1 MSAPAYNIVI
11 LGLSITS
18 SWGNGHATTYR
29 GLVRELTARGHSV
42 LFLERDKPWYA
53 EHRDLPFPPYGLTKI
68 YASVEELKSLYA
80 DAIRCADLV
89 VVGSFVPDGVV
100 VGEWVTHI
108 AEGVCAFYD
117 IDTPATIAKMK
128 TRQCDYLS
136 AALVPR
142 YDMYLSFTGGPILR
156 DIQDTFGALMV
167 RPLCCSADPTDYF
180 PEEADSVYDLGYMG
194 TYSED
199 RQAALD
205 LLLLEPAR
213 RWKRGKFAVA
223 GPQYPSRANWPKNVK
238 YFDHLSPGEHRAF
251 YASQRFSLNLTR
263 ADMLRA
269 GYSPSVRLFEAAACA
284 TPVISDYWEGL
295 ETFFIIGE
303 EILISRSPEETLG
316 YLSSLSEE
324 KRRRI
329 GEKARRRFLS
339 SHTAA
344 HRAEELERYAREA
357 YATHARRRFRGATL
371 ETQLR
376 RPRTAVERKIA
387 ELGPWFHNL
396 HLPDGAQTAPGHRLG
411 DFPATLWQNIAPHI
425 PKDVSGWNMLDI
437 GCNAG
442 FYCFELA
449 RRGARCTGVD
459 IDEHYLRQA
468 RWAARKLGLE
478 ELVEFHRGHV
488 YNLAYT
494 KKTYDLVLF
503 MGLFYHLRHP
513 VLALDAVARKVKKM
527 MIFQT
532 LTMPGEKV
540 CLPEKDVGFD
550 EREKMLDQGWPKMAF
565 IEKSLAGDPTNWW
578 APNHAAVEAMLRSSG
593 FHVKRIGH
601 EVYLCI
607 PAFIPSRQGGA
618 ATADP
623 LAVQT
628 STCADPRSFVDAQRE
643 LGYAVGAD
651 KTLDDE
657 L

>member
-1 MSAPAYNIVI
+1 
-11 LGLSITS
+11 
-18 SWGNGHATTYR
+18 
-29 GLVRELTARGHSV
+29 
-42 LFLERDKPWYA
+42 
-53 EHRDLPFPPYGLTKI
+53 
-68 YASVEELKSLYA
+68 
-80 DAIRCADLV
+80 
-89 VVGSFVPDGVV
+89 
-100 VGEWVTHI
+100 
-108 AEGVCAFYD
+108 
-117 IDTPATIAKMK
+117 
-128 TRQCDYLS
+128 
-136 AALVPR
+136 
-142 YDMYLSFTGGPILR
+142 
-156 DIQDTFGALMV
+156 
-167 RPLCCSADPTDYF
+167 
-180 PEEADSVYDLGYMG
+180 
-194 TYSED
+194 
-199 RQAALD
+199 
-205 LLLLEPAR
+205 
-213 RWKRGKFAVA
+213 
-223 GPQYPSRANWPKNVK
+223 
-238 YFDHLSPGEHRAF
+238 
-251 YASQRFSLNLTR
+251 
-263 ADMLRA
+263 
-269 GYSPSVRLFEAAACA
+269 
-284 TPVISDYWEGL
+284 
-295 ETFFIIGE
+295 
-303 EILISRSPEETLG
+303 
-316 YLSSLSEE
+316 
-324 KRRRI
+324 
-329 GEKARRRFLS
+329 
-339 SHTAA
+339 
-344 HRAEELERYAREA
+344 
-357 YATHARRRFRGATL
+357 
-371 ETQLR
+371 
-376 RPRTAVERKIA
+376 
-387 ELGPWFHNL
+387 
-396 HLPDGAQTAPGHRLG
+396 
-411 DFPATLWQNIAPHI
+411 
-425 PKDVSGWNMLDI
+425 
-437 GCNAG
+437 
-442 FYCFELA
+442 
-449 RRGARCTGVD
+449 VD